1 MRWARAHILP
11 DVCYSS
17 AHSAD
22 LMISL
27 QALYKFAKASACRW
41 TRSSN
46 KAGAGFFVG
55 FSRVTDLLRT
65 VTLRKRYGQ

>member
-1 MRWARAHILP
+1 
-11 DVCYSS
+11 
-17 AHSAD
+17 
-22 LMISL
+22 MISL

-55 FSRVTDLLRT
+55 FFRVTDRLKT
-65 VTLRKRYGQ
+65 VTLRKRYGE